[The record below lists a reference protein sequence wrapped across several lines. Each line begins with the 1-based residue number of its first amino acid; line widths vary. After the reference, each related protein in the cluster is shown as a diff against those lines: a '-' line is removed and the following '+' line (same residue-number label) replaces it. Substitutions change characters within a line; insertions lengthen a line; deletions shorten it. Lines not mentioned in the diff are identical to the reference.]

1 MSRVFGHQGSWRERL
16 GHFLDA
22 ASPWEGAAGVPC
34 IHSQEAWSQKMSS
47 HNLGKEMGRG
57 EVAKGWD
64 SPRLWEVSGNL
75 ATQLSLCLLCVFC
88 VFFK

>member
-1 MSRVFGHQGSWRERL
+1 
-16 GHFLDA
+16 
-22 ASPWEGAAGVPC
+22 
-34 IHSQEAWSQKMSS
+34 MSS

-57 EVAKGWD
+57 EVAEGWD

-88 VFFK
+88 VIFK

>member
-1 MSRVFGHQGSWRERL
+1 
-16 GHFLDA
+16 
-22 ASPWEGAAGVPC
+22 
-34 IHSQEAWSQKMSS
+34 MSS

-88 VFFK
+88 VIFK